1 MPSPWTSTRATRV
14 AGAVATALAIATLS
28 PSAWLAGASALPDT
42 SAPTATPA
50 LATTS
55 ALPPP
60 FAGTAL
66 WVTEVE
72 PPQTGQALVAE
83 AAAAGVRTLYV
94 KAADGTSVE
103 PSFSS
108 ALVGEMRAAGARVC
122 AWMFAYL
129 QEPAAEA
136 AAAVAAVH
144 DGAQCLIVDA
154 ESEQPRLY
162 GPAQAF
168 VRALRAALGASFPIG
183 LAGQA
188 EVAQHPKFPYSV
200 FLAPGACNAFLPLIY
215 WRDFG
220 LSVQAADAAT
230 LGGDSVYGRP
240 LLPVGQ
246 LYGSPTPAEVLS
258 FRGLARAYG
267 TPGLSFFD
275 LESAQ
280 PEALAALA
288 AQPPTPARMPIVA
301 PTLRAGADGDAVVR
315 AQELLNGAG
324 AHLPVGGF
332 FGAET
337 GHALATFQARHHLA
351 PNGVLGPATWRAL
364 LRVRP
369 REPSW
374 AHASPDSAQ

>member
-1 MPSPWTSTRATRV
+1 MI
-14 AGAVATALAIATLS
+14 ALAFA
-28 PSAWLAGASALPDT
+28 ALTPH
-42 SAPTATPA
+42 PA
-50 LATTS
+50 LAATQP
-55 ALPPP
+55 LPGP
-60 FAGTAL
+60 FKGTAL
-66 WVTEVE
+66 WVGTVE
-72 PPQTGQALVAE
+72 PPQTGRALVT
-83 AAAAGVRTLYV
+83 AAAAVGVRTLYV
-94 KAADGTSVE
+94 KAADGATVE
-103 PSFSS
+103 PEFSS
-108 ALVGEMRAAGARVC
+108 ALVAEMRAAGASVC

-136 AAAVAAVH
+136 AAAVAAVR

-154 ESEQPRLY
+154 ESEQSQLY

-168 VRALRAALGASFPIG
+168 VRALRAALGAGFPIG

-200 FLAPGACNAFLPLIY
+200 FLAPGAFNAFLPLIY

-220 LSVQAADAAT
+220 VSVQAADAAT
-230 LGGDSVYGRP
+230 LGGDSIYARP

-246 LYGSPTPAEVLS
+246 LYGAPTPAEVLS
-258 FRGLARAYG
+258 FRALAGAYG
-267 TPGLSFFD
+267 APGLSFFD

-280 PEALAALA
+280 PETLAALA
-288 AQPPTPARMPIVA
+288 AEPPALAHNAIAA
-301 PTLRAGADGDAVVR
+301 PTLRAGADGDQVVR

-324 AHLPVGGF
+324 AHLPVGGY

-337 GHALATFQARHHLA
+337 AHAVGAFQARHRLR

-364 LRVRP
+364 QRVRP

-374 AHASPDSAQ
+374 ASTSPDSAQ

>member
-1 MPSPWTSTRATRV
+1 VSGLSPRTRLARFVGT
-14 AGAVATALAIATLS
+14 VATALALAALIAS
-28 PSAWLAGASALPDT
+28 
-42 SAPTATPA
+42 PA
-50 LATTS
+50 LATTQPP
-55 ALPPP
+55 LPAP

-66 WVTEVE
+66 WVGAVQA
-72 PPQTGQALVAE
+72 PQTGQALVAA

-94 KAADGTSVE
+94 KAADGDTAE
-103 PSFSS
+103 PGFSS
-108 ALVGEMRAAGARVC
+108 ALVTEMRAAGASVC
-122 AWMFAYL
+122 AWTFAYL

-136 AAAVAAVH
+136 TAAVAAVR

-154 ESEQPRLY
+154 ESEQPKLY

-168 VRALRAALGASFPIG
+168 VHALRAALGAGFPIG

-188 EVAQHPKFPYSV
+188 EVAQHPQFPYSV
-200 FLAPGACNAFLPLIY
+200 FLAPGAFNAFLPLIY

-220 LSVQAADAAT
+220 VSVQAADAAT
-230 LGGDSVYGRP
+230 LGDASIYARP

-258 FRGLARAYG
+258 FRALARAYG

-280 PEALAALA
+280 PEALAALTA
-288 AQPPTPARMPIVA
+288 RPPALARMTIAA
-301 PTLRAGADGDAVVR
+301 PTLRAGADGDEVVR

-324 AHLPVGGF
+324 AHLPVGGY
-332 FGAET
+332 FGSET
-337 GHALATFQARHHLA
+337 ARTLAAFQARHHLA